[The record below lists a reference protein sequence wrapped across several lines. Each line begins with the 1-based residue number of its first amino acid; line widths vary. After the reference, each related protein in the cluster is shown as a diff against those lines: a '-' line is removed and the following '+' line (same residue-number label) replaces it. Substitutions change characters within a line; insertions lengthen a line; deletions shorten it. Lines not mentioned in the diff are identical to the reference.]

1 MLPGLP
7 AVVLGLAIQYVPQE
21 WGLFASKLPTYL
33 FPLLKMICFS
43 SPSPVICMK
52 ADPEVPPRLPAPL
65 LRPLLDRELL
75 LAAVLRVVGR
85 REFVAGRLDRI
96 GLGGEHAL
104 LSTVEDGP
112 VISGYLHEGGEK
124 SFHECWKGCWLNGNL
139 VGVFPPTLVVG
150 RSSYRVSGCEK
161 KGKARAGRRRL
172 EKEGSGKVP
181 ELELSRANWAESPRH
196 RARAAPARGPRAVP
210 PPRS

>member
-1 MLPGLP
+1 
-7 AVVLGLAIQYVPQE
+7 
-21 WGLFASKLPTYL
+21 
-33 FPLLKMICFS
+33 
-43 SPSPVICMK
+43 MK

-161 KGKARAGRRRL
+161 KGKARPGRRRL

-181 ELELSRANWAESPRH
+181 ELESFLARIGRNLRVTGPGPHPRGNHAPCPHPSPNSRAFATHLGIPDIVGGVRPGSGPGPSSLYIRH
-196 RARAAPARGPRAVP
+196 ILVRAPVTGGG
-210 PPRS
+210 SI